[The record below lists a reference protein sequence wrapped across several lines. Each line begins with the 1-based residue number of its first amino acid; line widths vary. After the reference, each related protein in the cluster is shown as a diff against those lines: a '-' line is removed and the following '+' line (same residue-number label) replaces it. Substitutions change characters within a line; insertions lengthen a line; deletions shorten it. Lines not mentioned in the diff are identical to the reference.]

1 MIQVLATT
9 LTLHEECPPPSV
21 PGLCRAGRPGLVVCR
36 DDRRAPTPPSLSASL
51 SALPTPPLDGGRYRR
66 ILSLKLPL
74 ATRTPPR
81 STDNDSSGAPGRTE
95 GSAGLERLE
104 KLGGSPCRGADIVW
118 CCRGC
123 RCRSGVVSAN
133 DDSMSVS
140 AVTTDDI
147 DSRISA
153 LCTDALDASRASLP
167 SRPHS
172 MSPMAEVVEPTER
185 ASGGAR
191 APARLRRNAEMSLA
205 VTLRI
210 TSTTKA
216 DDPGADKRLDVT
228 SSQSLSSSS
237 SSSSNDSSR

>member
-1 MIQVLATT
+1 MIQVLAAT
-9 LTLHEECPPPSV
+9 LTLREECPPPPV

-36 DDRRAPTPPSLSASL
+36 DDRPAPPTPPSLSAPP
-51 SALPTPPLDGGRYRR
+51 APPLDGGRYRR

-95 GSAGLERLE
+95 GSAA
-104 KLGGSPCRGADIVW
+104 LGGSPCRGADMVC

-123 RCRSGVVSAN
+123 RCRSGVVSTN

-140 AVTTDDI
+140 AVATDDI
-147 DSRISA
+147 DSRITA
-153 LCTDALDASRASLP
+153 LCPDALDASRASLP
-167 SRPHS
+167 PRPHS
-172 MSPMAEVVEPTER
+172 MSPMAELVEPTER

-228 SSQSLSSSS
+228 SSHSLSSSSS